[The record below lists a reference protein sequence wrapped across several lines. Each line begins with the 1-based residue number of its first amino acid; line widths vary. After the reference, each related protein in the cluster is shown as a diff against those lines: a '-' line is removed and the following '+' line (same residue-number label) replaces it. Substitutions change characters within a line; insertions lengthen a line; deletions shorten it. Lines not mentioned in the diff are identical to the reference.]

1 MSIVLVAPAG
11 LALASGTAAI
21 ESDTPETPAPA
32 TAGSGTGVLTLA
44 ALLAAGQQYLAA
56 PVAAARH
63 PLPGDFP
70 AQPSR
75 ASS

>member
-1 MSIVLVAPAG
+1 M
-11 LALASGTAAI
+11 
-21 ESDTPETPAPA
+21 
-32 TAGSGTGVLTLA
+32 LTLA